1 MDNEQKYRE
10 DWERV
15 YRGRNPFDVETPEQ
29 WIIDLVENDKITGRV
44 LDSGC
49 GSGRNALYMG
59 LKGYSVVGIDI
70 SETAINRARQK
81 ATEKGIKNVEFLC
94 ENVVHL
100 SGHDDEF
107 DTTVDIGLFHSLD
120 GDDPLTYA
128 VSLHRACRTGGV
140 VYLRAFS
147 DSNAKRENYK
157 GPQCS
162 EKQIRM
168 AFSQG
173 WDITSLEEKK
183 VQVTLPDETVTAYAW
198 FATISKK

>member
-29 WIIDLVENDKITGRV
+29 WVVDLAENGKIRGRV

-49 GSGRNALYMG
+49 GSGRNALHLA

-70 SETAINRARQK
+70 SETAIKRAKQK
-81 ATEKGIKNVEFLC
+81 AMEKGIKNVEFLC
-94 ENVVHL
+94 ENVVTL

-107 DTTVDIGLFHSLD
+107 DTVVDIGLFHSLD
-120 GDDPLTYA
+120 GADPSIYA
-128 VSLHRACRTGGV
+128 AALHRACRRGGV

-147 DSNAKRENYK
+147 DSNAKRENYT
-157 GPQCS
+157 GPQCT
-162 EKQIRM
+162 ENQIRT
-168 AFSQG
+168 AFSRG
-173 WDITSLEEKK
+173 WKINSLEEKK
-183 VQVTLPDETVTAYAW
+183 VKVMMPEETVMAYAW
-198 FATISKK
+198 FAIIFKK